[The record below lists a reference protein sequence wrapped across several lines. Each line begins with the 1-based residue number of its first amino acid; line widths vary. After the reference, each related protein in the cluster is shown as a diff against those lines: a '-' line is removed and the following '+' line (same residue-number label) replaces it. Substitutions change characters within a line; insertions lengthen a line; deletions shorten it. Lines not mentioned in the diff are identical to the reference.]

1 MRLNMRSIFLL
12 FSSLFTGL
20 AFGQQVEVGLM
31 LGASNYNGDLSN
43 ETFLMKESHLSGSF
57 FGRYNVNSRWAIK
70 GMIGYGRLSGD
81 DKNFTEDLNKKRNLN
96 FYSDIYEFSV
106 HAEYNLIKN
115 NLNSISS
122 RPFLP
127 YIFGGIGVFNFN
139 PKTSFGGKI
148 YELQP
153 LGTEGQGTTSYNEIK
168 KYDLTS
174 VCIPLGL
181 GFRQKIGDDFFLGV
195 EGGIRF
201 TRTNYLDDVGGYY
214 ASPEIVRA
222 AHGDVAGYLS
232 DRSWEIVPLSSTGT
246 PVYQNTDGDPRSFK
260 EKFKNDAYFLF
271 GVTFSYVI
279 RSKGQG
285 CPQF

>member
-1 MRLNMRSIFLL
+1 MRSLFLL
-12 FSSLFTGL
+12 ISSVFTGF
-20 AFGQQVEVGLM
+20 AYGQQVEIGLM

-43 ETFLMKESHLSGSF
+43 ETFLMKESHFSGSF
-57 FGRYNVNSRWAIK
+57 FGRYNINNRWAIK
-70 GMIGYGRLSGD
+70 GMIGYGRVSGD
-81 DKNFTEDLNKKRNLN
+81 DKNFTEVRNKLRNLN

-106 HAEYNLIKN
+106 HGEFNLLKN
-115 NLNSISS
+115 DLNSISS
-122 RPFLP
+122 RQFLP
-127 YIFGGIGVFNFN
+127 YLFGGIGVFNFN
-139 PKTSFGGKI
+139 PKTTFGGKT

-153 LGTEGQGTTSYNEIK
+153 LGTEGQGTTSFNELK
-168 KYDLTS
+168 KYDLTA
-174 VCIPLGL
+174 VCIPMGL
-181 GFRQKIGDDFFLGV
+181 GFRQKIGDDFFIGV

-222 AHGDVAGYLS
+222 AYGDVAGYLS
-232 DRSWEIVPLSSTGT
+232 DRSWETVDLSATGS
-246 PVYQNTDGDPRSFK
+246 PVYLNKEGDNRSFK
-260 EKFKNDAYFLF
+260 QKFKNDAYFLV